1 MTSRRGRSGDDLL
14 NGSAQHDRMAGL
26 NGDDRLYGRDGDDRL
41 AGGAGNDYLNGGKGA
56 DVLRGDAGDDRLYGD
71 QGKDNL
77 YGGAN
82 RDALFGGPGADRL
95 DGGTGRDALHGGDG
109 ADRLVYDSQDRL
121 IDGGAGRDTL
131 IIGGS
136 GVTLDL
142 NLAGTPRIEHVEVI
156 DLNGAGANTLRVDA
170 ADVLA
175 INDQHT
181 LLVMGGADDSVI
193 SPTDVWTQ
201 NVAGAVD
208 IGGQH
213 YLAWDVGLAHLLV
226 DADITLNNVTPGG
239 ASFASF
245 QALSASS
252 FTDVSLVDRGIVVSL
267 TEFPI
272 VETPP
277 V

>member
-1 MTSRRGRSGDDLL
+1 MASRRGRSGDDILY
-14 NGSAQHDRMAGL
+14 GSAQRDHLSGL
-26 NGDDRLYGRDGDDRL
+26 NGDDRMYGRDGDDRM
-41 AGGAGNDYLNGGKGA
+41 AGGAGNDYLSGGKGT
-56 DVLRGDAGDDRLYGD
+56 DILLGDTGDDRLYGD
-71 QGKDNL
+71 QGKDSL

-95 DGGTGRDALHGGDG
+95 DGGAGRDALHGGDG
-109 ADRLVYDSQDRL
+109 ADRLVYDAQDRL
-121 IDGGAGRDTL
+121 IDGDAGRDTL

-142 NLAGTPRIEHVEVI
+142 NLAGTPRIDHIEVI
-156 DLNGAGANTLRVDA
+156 DLNGAGANTLRLDA

-175 INDQHT
+175 INTQHT

-239 ASFASF
+239 ESFASF
-245 QALSASS
+245 QNVFFSS
-252 FTDVSLVDRGIVVSL
+252 FTDVSLVHRGTIGPL

-272 VETPP
+272 VEPPP